1 MVATGK
7 AAEFG
12 ILVKSAAALE
22 GLGKVDTVVLD
33 KTGTITTG
41 NPSVT
46 DIVTLDGRSANDF
59 LGDAAALESG
69 SAHPLAQAIINE
81 AKRRSIAI
89 PALSDFTSESG
100 LGVRG
105 VIHGRKYFA
114 GNKRFF
120 DEKNIDV
127 SDVAQ
132 ELIEKLAKEGKTP
145 MLFAKD
151 GTLVG
156 IIAAAD
162 KVREDSAGS
171 ISRLRAMGIR
181 TVMLTGDNKV
191 TAEAVRGAV
200 GVDEVISDVL
210 PADKEACVSS
220 LKQKGHK
227 VAMVGDGINDA
238 PALVSAD
245 IGIAIG
251 AGTDIAIDSADIVLM
266 KSSLSDVVTAIKLSR
281 ATVRN
286 IKMNLFWAF
295 FYNIL
300 GIPVAAGVLYPFFA
314 ITLSPMIGSAAMSAS
329 SVCVVSNALRLRG
342 FKDKEAF
349 VAKNGEEKLA
359 EEKVNEYNA
368 DEKENDEMKKTVKIK
383 IDGMMCNH
391 CRMHAEKALA
401 AVEGVASVSVTLED
415 GMAVVKAAR
424 SVSDEALVKAVVD
437 AGYEAKVV

>member
-1 MVATGK
+1 MIG
-7 AAEFG
+7 
-12 ILVKSAAALE
+12 
-22 GLGKVDTVVLD
+22 
-33 KTGTITTG
+33 
-41 NPSVT
+41 
-46 DIVTLDGRSANDF
+46 GR
-59 LGDAAALESG
+59 EY
-69 SAHPLAQAIINE
+69 I
-81 AKRRSIAI
+81 
-89 PALSDFTSESG
+89 
-100 LGVRG
+100 
-105 VIHGRKYFA
+105 A

-120 DEKNIDV
+120 DEKGIELS
-127 SDVAQ
+127 SDALG
-132 ELIEKLAKEGKTP
+132 EIEKLAKEGKTP
-145 MLFAKD
+145 MLFAEN
-151 GTLVG
+151 GVLVG

-162 KVREDSAGS
+162 KIREESAES
-171 ISRLRAMGIR
+171 VSRLRAMGIR
-181 TVMLTGDNKV
+181 TVMLTGDNKM

-210 PADKEACVSS
+210 PAAKEACISA
-220 LKQKGHK
+220 LRQKGHK

-245 IGIAIG
+245 VGIAIG

-329 SVCVVSNALRLRG
+329 SVCVVSNALRLRA

-349 VAKNGEEKLA
+349 VGTRLQGDVTEET
-359 EEKVNEYNA
+359 VNEYNTC
-368 DEKENDEMKKTVKIK
+368 EKDDDEMKKTVKIK

-391 CRMHAEKALA
+391 CRMHAQKALSA
-401 AVEGVASVSVTLED
+401 IDGVASVTVTLED
-415 GMAVVKAAR
+415 GMAVVKAER
-424 SVSDEALVKAVVD
+424 SVSDETFVKAIVD
-437 AGYEAKVV
+437 AGYEAKIL